1 VVRAGK
7 KAAAPGPVDD
17 GARAERGRQM
27 SVRVDRVAASR
38 AHRGELGEARN
49 LDPPALVVSEMEV
62 EDIELVAGDEV
73 EHAQHGGLRVKVAGD
88 VEQESA
94 IAEAG
99 SVHHSDGWQDETDAR
114 RWRGQQTAQGLETV
128 EDASGRGAHDANTL
142 DGIHDERVRLGRG
155 LPGDGT
161 HLESYG
167 RPACL
172 AGAAEVGAQVLC
184 RER

>member
-1 VVRAGK
+1 
-7 KAAAPGPVDD
+7 
-17 GARAERGRQM
+17 M

-73 EHAQHGGLRVKVAGD
+73 ERAPHGGLRMKVAGD

-99 SVHHSDGWQDETDAR
+99 SVHHANGRQDQACAGSG
-114 RWRGQQTAQGLETV
+114 RGQEAAQRLETV
-128 EDASGRGAHDANTL
+128 KNTGGRGAHDANTL
-142 DGIHDERVRLGRG
+142 DGIHYERVCLGRG
-155 LPGDGT
+155 LTFHGT

-172 AGAAEVGAQVLC
+172 AGGAEVGAQVLC
-184 RER
+184 RE